1 MDKMNH
7 EKNTLSNVANPA
19 ETMVTRLRF
28 SNLRNLDAFI
38 LQLRNGLLMLAAL
51 LVSAAGVEAAG
62 RGTKAINAVQTG
74 QPGQEILYP
83 GEAFAKL
90 DTFEAVNLEEA
101 DKKFIAADIQGA
113 YASYKAFSF
122 EFPKSKA
129 LAYVQLR
136 LGRCLHKLDKRNAAI
151 KAYQDVVDYFPDDVR
166 HAAAA
171 LYYIGECHGQN
182 GDEAKKAA
190 AWAQLVKDDDYV
202 TQPNS
207 GTALAYLGA
216 EMLKLG
222 KFSEAAEYQWRTA
235 VAFQKTNPAAADVAR
250 KAVIAHFTVRSPDH
264 NKLKEFYVAASGF
277 DGSGRNTDKPEEDA
291 RYWSTVLDSSLSTK
305 DAPARE
311 KACAYWAGKMGDR
324 FADNDGLRKQWFD
337 AQLAHEKSTDGWVSR
352 MEKQYASKPASLDR
366 VLQWCSYYN
375 ADPKRRSAF
384 FSNHSKDLLA
394 AMKSDALMELVG
406 KLRAPHLDMK
416 EEARAVLRSIKL
428 ADLPDADLARY
439 ANLAAFDQSEE
450 EVLGILSRIKDKL
463 FATKARFDYYL
474 SKSHRNRPFMEKALA
489 EIPELMKTP
498 KYAEGLVW
506 TKANLLQ
513 GVGRYDEAI
522 KAYRDANRQPDSTW
536 EISNC
541 MVALKQF
548 DQAVKTVS
556 ELEAVGGTTASQ
568 ACLRVA
574 DIHRISGDKGREV
587 TQLRTVLKRYPKSAQ
602 SSEAHNRLE
611 SYGVKLTGGES
622 EAVD

>member
-1 MDKMNH
+1 MLH
-7 EKNTLSNVANPA
+7 SFRILSLPA
-19 ETMVTRLRF
+19 LCVW
-28 SNLRNLDAFI
+28 
-38 LQLRNGLLMLAAL
+38 LLSIACL
-51 LVSAAGVEAAG
+51 SAQ
-62 RGTKAINAVQTG
+62 N
-74 QPGQEILYP
+74 EILYP

-101 DKKFIAADIQGA
+101 DKKFIAGDTKGA

-136 LGRCLHKLDKRNAAI
+136 LGRCLQKLDKRNAAI

-182 GDEAKKAA
+182 GEEAKKAS
-190 AWAQLVKDDDYV
+190 AWAQLVKDDGYV

-235 VAFQKTNPAAADVAR
+235 VAFQKTNPPAAAVAR
-250 KAVIAHFTVRSPDH
+250 KAVIEHFAVRAPDH
-264 NKLKEFYVAASGF
+264 DKLKEFYVAASGF

-291 RYWSTVLDSSLSTK
+291 RYWSTVLDSALGSK
-305 DAPARE
+305 DAPVSE
-311 KACAYWAGKMGDR
+311 KACAYWGAKMGDR

-337 AQLAHEKSTDGWVSR
+337 AQLAHEKSMDGWVAR

-366 VLQWCSYYN
+366 VLQWCSYYK

-384 FSNHSKDLLA
+384 FASHTKDLLA
-394 AMKSDALMELVG
+394 SMKPDALMELAG
-406 KLRAPHLDMK
+406 KLQAPNLAMN
-416 EEARAVLRSIKL
+416 EEARTVLRSIKL
-428 ADLPDADLARY
+428 GDLSDPDLVRY
-439 ANLAAFDQSEE
+439 ANLAAADQSEE
-450 EVLGILSRIKDKL
+450 EVLGILSRMKDKL
-463 FATKARFDYYL
+463 LATKARFDYYNDR
-474 SKSHRNRPFMEKALA
+474 SHRNRPFMEKALL
-489 EIPELMKTP
+489 EIPELMKSP

-522 KAYRDANRQPDSTW
+522 KAYREANRQPDSTW
-536 EISNC
+536 EITNC

-556 ELEAVGGTTASQ
+556 ELEAIGGATASQ
-568 ACLRVA
+568 ACMKVA

-587 TQLRTVLKRYPKSAQ
+587 TQLRTVLKRYPKSPQ

-611 SYGVKLTGGES
+611 SYGVKLTGGEA